1 MLFHETTKKK
11 NKKKLSNSSLNF
23 KLSTFNPKT
32 CIYARFSVSLQP
44 NLSYYALN
52 KNIMAYRIAL
62 IGYGNIGRAA
72 EQAIIAAPD
81 MELAGIYHHNDSLD
95 TIQADAVLLCTPTR
109 EVEKF
114 ALQLLEKGICTVDSF
129 DIHNQIVALRK
140 SLDAAANAHQA
151 VSVVSAGWDPGS
163 DSVVRALLLAM
174 APQGITYTNFGP
186 GRSMGHTVAAKAI
199 EGIKNAL
206 SMTIPLGTGVH
217 RRMVYVELEEGASA
231 AEVEKRLLADDYFAH
246 DETHMIVVDDVEAL
260 NNVAHGVNL
269 VRSGVS
275 GNTHNQRFEFNMT
288 INNPALTA
296 QVMVSC
302 ARAAV
307 RMQQAG
313 RYGAYTMI
321 ELAPI
326 DLLPGEKEQLIKQ
339 LV

>member
-1 MLFHETTKKK
+1 
-11 NKKKLSNSSLNF
+11 
-23 KLSTFNPKT
+23 
-32 CIYARFSVSLQP
+32 
-44 NLSYYALN
+44 
-52 KNIMAYRIAL
+52 MAYRIAL
-62 IGYGNIGRAA
+62 IGYGNIGRAV

-81 MELAGIYHHNDSLD
+81 MELVGIYHHNDSLEA
-95 TIQADAVLLCTPTR
+95 IQADAVLLCTPTR

-129 DIHNQIVALRK
+129 DIHNQIVALRD
-140 SLDAAANAHQA
+140 SLGIAAQTHKA
-151 VSVVSAGWDPGS
+151 VSVIAAGWDPGS

-199 EGIKNAL
+199 DGIKNAL

-217 RRMVYVELEEGASA
+217 RRMVYVELEEGADA
-231 AEVEKRLLADDYFAH
+231 AVVEQKLLADDYFAH

-275 GNTHNQRFEFNMT
+275 GSTHNQRFEFNMT

-296 QVMVSC
+296 QIMVSC
-302 ARAAV
+302 ARAAI
-307 RMQQAG
+307 RMKQAA

-326 DLLPGEKEQLIKQ
+326 DLLPGNKENLIKT

>member
-1 MLFHETTKKK
+1 
-11 NKKKLSNSSLNF
+11 
-23 KLSTFNPKT
+23 
-32 CIYARFSVSLQP
+32 
-44 NLSYYALN
+44 
-52 KNIMAYRIAL
+52 MAYRIAL
-62 IGYGNIGRAA
+62 IGYGNIGRAV

-81 MELAGIYHHNDSLD
+81 MELVGIYHHNDSLEA
-95 TIQADAVLLCTPTR
+95 IQADAVLLCTPTR

-129 DIHNQIVALRK
+129 DIHNQIVALRD
-140 SLDAAANAHQA
+140 SLGIAAQTHKA
-151 VSVVSAGWDPGS
+151 VSVIAAGWDPGS

-199 EGIKNAL
+199 DGIKNAL

-217 RRMVYVELEEGASA
+217 RRMVYVELEEGADA
-231 AEVEKRLLADDYFAH
+231 AVVEQKLLADDYFAH

-275 GNTHNQRFEFNMT
+275 GSTHNQRFEFNMT

-296 QVMVSC
+296 QIMVSC
-302 ARAAV
+302 ARAAI
-307 RMQQAG
+307 RMKQAE

-326 DLLPGEKEQLIKQ
+326 DLLPGNKENLIKT

>member
-1 MLFHETTKKK
+1 
-11 NKKKLSNSSLNF
+11 
-23 KLSTFNPKT
+23 
-32 CIYARFSVSLQP
+32 
-44 NLSYYALN
+44 
-52 KNIMAYRIAL
+52 MAYRIAL
-62 IGYGNIGRAA
+62 IGYGNIGRAV

-81 MELAGIYHHNDSLD
+81 MELVGIYHHNDSLEA
-95 TIQADAVLLCTPTR
+95 IQADAVLLCTPTR

-114 ALQLLEKGICTVDSF
+114 ALQLLEKSICTVDSF
-129 DIHNQIVALRK
+129 DIHNQIVALRD
-140 SLDAAANAHQA
+140 SLGIAAQTHKA
-151 VSVVSAGWDPGS
+151 VSVIAAGWDPGS

-199 EGIKNAL
+199 DGIKNAL

-217 RRMVYVELEEGASA
+217 RRMVYVELEEGADA
-231 AEVEKRLLADDYFAH
+231 AVVGQKLLADDYFAH

-275 GNTHNQRFEFNMT
+275 GSTHNQRFEFNMT

-296 QVMVSC
+296 QIMVSC
-302 ARAAV
+302 ARAAI
-307 RMQQAG
+307 RMKQAE

-326 DLLPGEKEQLIKQ
+326 DLLPGNKENLIKT